1 MAYPSLGT
9 TEWNEL
15 SSAYLNKTLSRE
27 LRDQYTKKHPLLV
40 WLRSKQSTEDTA
52 AKWTWPVYDG
62 SAAVGRSYTGTQ
74 GHTPQDVKVATTA
87 EQDCAFWAEPIVF
100 THTDEQ
106 RTKGS
111 GKTFDLL
118 AAKRTHAM
126 RRVTD
131 KHSALIWS
139 STQVNVTDPTTIRLA
154 IPIDPTAS
162 TAFHNINPSSGNQT
176 WWRNKTQTS
185 TGSYSTDGINKLDT
199 AINDMVEDSTTGMPE
214 LLVTTKAVF
223 NFMQRASRGYMNLQ
237 SALMTKAGKQMADL
251 GIPILSHNGIP
262 VVHDSDC
269 TTGCIYGV
277 HSDAIEW
284 VANEGG
290 DYTLMGDGFES
301 MRSTGVMA
309 VVAYL
314 RLEGNLRVT
323 ERRALL
329 QVDGI
334 TAA

>member
-1 MAYPSLGT
+1 MAYPALGT

-15 SSAYLNKTLSRE
+15 SSAYLRKSLTGGI
-27 LRDQYTKKHPLLV
+27 DQFTKKHPALV
-40 WLRSKQSTEDTA
+40 WLRSKQLTEDTA
-52 AKWTWPVYDG
+52 AKWTWWVPDG
-62 SAAVGRSYTGTQ
+62 SAAIGRSYTGVQ

-87 EQDCAFWAEPIVF
+87 EQDCSFFAEPIVF

-118 AAKRTHAM
+118 DQKRVHAT
-126 RRVTD
+126 RRLTD

-139 STQVNVTDPTTIRLA
+139 STQVSATDPTTIRLA

-162 TAFHNINPSSGNQT
+162 VAFNGLNGSSGNQT
-176 WWRNKTQTS
+176 WWRNKTQTC
-185 TGSYSTDGINKLDT
+185 TGSYATDGINKLDT
-199 AINDMVEDSTTGMPE
+199 MLNDMAEDSTTGEPE
-214 LLVTTKAVF
+214 LLVTTKAIF
-223 NFMQRASRGYMNLQ
+223 GFMQRASRGYMNLT
-237 SALMTKAGKQMADL
+237 SALNTKAGKQMADL

-269 TTGCIYGV
+269 TSGCIYAL
-277 HSDAIEW
+277 HSDAIQW
-284 VANEGG
+284 VSNAGG

-309 VVAYL
+309 VVAYE
-314 RLEGNLRVT
+314 RLEGNIRVM
-323 ERRALL
+323 ERRALG
-329 QVDGI
+329 QVDAI